1 MPLLQQLKSKNNMK
15 SVILIYTT
23 DSHQSKSS
31 MELIAI
37 ASTEKKR
44 DILVRRFLRNY
55 LYEKLTLKEI
65 DEAIAQLQQMG
76 QTQGLSQTTDLEIY
90 TETCDINELF

>member
-1 MPLLQQLKSKNNMK
+1 MHLLQQLKSKNNMT

-23 DSHQSKSS
+23 DSHHSMSS
-31 MELIAI
+31 MELIAV

-44 DILVRRFLRNY
+44 DTLVRRFLRNY

-65 DEAIAQLQQMG
+65 NEAIEQLQQMG
-76 QTQGLSQTTDLEIY
+76 QTQGLSKAADLEIY
-90 TETCDINELF
+90 TETYNVNELI